1 MKYYCFLLNIK
12 KRKYGENV
20 SEDKEKLKKIITVI
34 RHTNRFVHKQVSD
47 AVFQEINPVLI
58 RQVAERYEQKKW
70 DFFFGNSSNHITVF
84 RVQNR
89 GKKESLLIV
98 KTTRDFE
105 QKILMTTTQE
115 FFPYSSYR
123 IPYSIPDFYLFHN
136 NGGV

>member
-1 MKYYCFLLNIK
+1 MIILSKDN
-12 KRKYGENV
+12 
-20 SEDKEKLKKIITVI
+20 EKLKKMITKI
-34 RHTNRFVHKQVSD
+34 RCANMIVHKHVSD
-47 AVFQEINPVLI
+47 AVFRKLNPVLM
-58 RQVAERYEQKKW
+58 RQIAERYEQKKW